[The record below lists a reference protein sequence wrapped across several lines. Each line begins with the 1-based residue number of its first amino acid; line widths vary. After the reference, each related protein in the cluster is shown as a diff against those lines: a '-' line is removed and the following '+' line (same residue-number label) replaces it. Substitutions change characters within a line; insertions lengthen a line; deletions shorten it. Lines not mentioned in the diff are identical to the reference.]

1 MMQAVADLSAV
12 VGITA
17 ACDALGVARA
27 AFYRQR
33 PAPVRQPPAR
43 ALRADGR
50 AAVLVALHA
59 ERFRDRAP
67 ATTTRKR
74 VFMSARITDRPSVFL
89 VERHQDHG
97 WDSRIHHGL
106 VEWRQVRAEQR
117 LQSVQDAG

>member
-33 PAPVRQPPAR
+33 PAR